1 MAYPTVDAPYGLKP
15 INLIGGQVFAGSTR
29 NLPIQYGYAQNIMY
43 GDFVSLNRGF
53 VTRTAISTSSFTST
67 ALPIGIFLGCSFT
80 NPTTK
85 QKQFSQYWP
94 TGTQAGDAV
103 AIVTDDPDT
112 VFKAVM
118 VTSGT
123 TIGSAASALVGQN
136 VGYVDNNSSGATAY
150 ASGNS
155 NNGVLVPTVTPP
167 AGPATTST
175 LPLRIVGLVPDTA
188 VSQSYTGS
196 SSSQT
201 ITLTTALASTSA
213 VVVGS
218 EVGYLSS
225 NGTYISTGS
234 YVNSVTNTTTIV
246 MNNTIAVPGS
256 VVAIPAGSTIVFTQ
270 YPEVLVK
277 FNQAQH
283 EYYSATAMA

>member
-1 MAYPTVDAPYGLKP
+1 MAYPTVSAPYGLKP
-15 INLIGGQVFAGSTR
+15 VNLVGGQVFAGSTR
-29 NLPIQYGYAQNIMY
+29 SLPIQYSYATNIFY

-53 VTRTAISTSSFTST
+53 VVRTTVSSNSFTST
-67 ALPIGIFLGCSFT
+67 GLPVGVFLGCSYT
-80 NPTTK
+80 DPATK
-85 QKQFSQYWP
+85 QKRFSQYWP
-94 TGTQAGDAV
+94 ASTLAGDAV
-103 AIVTDDPDT
+103 AVVTDDPDT

-118 VTSGT
+118 VTGT
-123 TIGSAASALVGQN
+123 TAVASAASALVGQN
-136 VGYVDNNSSGATAY
+136 AGYVDNTGSANT
-150 ASGNS
+150 GNS
-155 NNGVLVPTVTPP
+155 ANAVLVPTVTPP

-175 LPLRIVGLVPDTA
+175 LPLRIVGVVPDTSVA
-188 VSQSYTGS
+188 QSYTGS

-213 VVVGS
+213 IAVGS
-218 EVGYLSS
+218 EVGYIAS
-225 NGTYISTGS
+225 NGQYISTGS
-234 YVNSVTNTTTIV
+234 YVNSVTNTTTVV

-256 VVAIPAGSTIVFTQ
+256 VVAIPSGSTIVFTQ